1 MEIISPM
8 GENVQLDTFTGSNTS
23 DEAPPGTTSG
33 SENSP
38 SPDEGTPTN
47 TESKESDE
55 YGTPRWLI
63 RRLTDEGLFDLDP
76 TSGAEPIPIAKKRFN
91 KRMDALKQTWTG
103 PEIDSIYLNPPYSN
117 PEPFLRELKLAV
129 DSDDPDAADY
139 ALSLTK
145 ADTSTGWFH
154 EHLTQATVLCFL
166 DSRLKFYGGDQ
177 GAKFPN
183 VIGVFGEPPK
193 HLLETVA
200 DLGELYSRVEVA
212 AAAEQQRLDD
222 LFTDGGAVATAIPVT
237 TGPAAPGIS
246 TPQSKYASL
255 DFVSPD
261 DEIEMTFDT
270 DSLGSQFQDIREK
283 VNLSVLPG
291 GKEIDTT
298 TGSILIDTVGKTEDG
313 EDVCAQL
320 RNSAEIVSH
329 LEVSLAVDMDHWG
342 LATPKTVTVNP

>member
-1 MEIISPM
+1 M
-8 GENVQLDTFTGSNTS
+8 GENVQLDTFTGSAPS
-23 DEAPPGTTSG
+23 DKAPPSAGLE
-33 SENSP
+33 SESP
-38 SPDEGTPTN
+38 PPSDEGTPSN
-47 TESKESDE
+47 TDSKGSDE

-91 KRMDALKQTWTG
+91 KRMDALKQSWTG
-103 PEIDSIYLNPPYSN
+103 AEINSIWLNPPYSN

-129 DSDDPDAADY
+129 DPDDPDAANY

-154 EHLTQATVLCFL
+154 QHLTEATVLCFL

-200 DLGELYSRVEVA
+200 DLGELYSRVEVN

-222 LFTDGGAVATAIPVT
+222 LFPDGGTVATAIPVT

-261 DEIEMTFDT
+261 DEIELTFDT
-270 DSLGSQFQDIREK
+270 DSLGSRFRDIPEK
-283 VNLSVLPG
+283 VYLSVLPD
-291 GKEIDTT
+291 GKKIDTT
-298 TGSILIDTVGKTEDG
+298 TGSILIDTIGKTNEG
-313 EDVCAQL
+313 ADVCAQL

-329 LEVSLAVDMDHWG
+329 LEVSLAVGMDHWG
-342 LATPKTVTVNP
+342 LATPKTVAVNP